1 MTGLSYLSIIAD
13 TQGFNKGA
21 QSFIPEEHGV
31 LSEFWSAGV
40 LEMGCW
46 SPWRRG
52 VWGEEEEEEGKEA
65 GIGYGA
71 P

>member
-1 MTGLSYLSIIAD
+1 MAVRHLFPQNT
-13 TQGFNKGA
+13 
-21 QSFIPEEHGV
+21 GV
-31 LSEFWSAGV
+31 LSGLWSSGV